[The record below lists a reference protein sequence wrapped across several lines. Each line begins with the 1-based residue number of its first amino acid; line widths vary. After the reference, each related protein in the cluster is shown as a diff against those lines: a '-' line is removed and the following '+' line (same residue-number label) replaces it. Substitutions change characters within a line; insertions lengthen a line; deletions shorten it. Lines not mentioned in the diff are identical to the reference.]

1 MQRSHPSVIVVL
13 VPGAYLGF
21 GISDF
26 EFMKIVYMGTPPFA
40 VPPLQ
45 SLVAAGNNVVGV
57 VTRIDK
63 PAGRGK
69 VLTPPAVKLAA
80 ERAGV
85 PVLQPKRVRE
95 PASIEAIE
103 AMRPDIIVVA
113 AYGQILPKELLALP
127 KYGCINI
134 HASLLPAY
142 RGAAPI
148 NWAIINGE
156 TTTGI
161 TIMQMDEGMDTG
173 AVLAQESIPIDPRD
187 TAGTLT
193 ERLSGLGSRLIV
205 DSLPRIEAG
214 GLPAVPQDP
223 GRATMAP
230 LLKKQDG
237 LINWEMAAGKIHNRV
252 RGLSPWPGA
261 YGFLDGKLIKVIET
275 EVAEGKGEP
284 GALYEQGRDGLAA
297 GTGKDLLRI
306 VTIQPEGKKPM
317 TAAEF
322 LRGHRGAVGKSFERA
337 AGSS

>member
-1 MQRSHPSVIVVL
+1 
-13 VPGAYLGF
+13 
-21 GISDF
+21 
-26 EFMKIVYMGTPPFA
+26 MGTPPFA

-45 SLVAAGNNVVGV
+45 SLIAAGNDIVGV

-69 VLTPPAVKLAA
+69 VLTTPAVKLAA
-80 ERAGV
+80 EQSGV
-85 PVLQPKRVRE
+85 PVFQLKRVRD
-95 PASIEAIE
+95 PSSIEAIG
-103 AMRPDIIVVA
+103 AMRPEAIVVA

-156 TTTGI
+156 TRTGI

-173 AVLAQESIPIDPRD
+173 AVLAQEGTPIDPRD

-193 ERLSGLGSRLIV
+193 EKLSELGSWLIV
-205 DSLPRIEAG
+205 DSLSRIESG

-223 GRATMAP
+223 GKATMAP
-230 LLKKQDG
+230 LLGKKDG
-237 LINWEMAAGKIHNRV
+237 LIDWGMTAGEIHNRV

-261 YGFLDGKLIKVIET
+261 YGFLDGRLIKVLET
-275 EVAEGKGEP
+275 EVAEGAGEP
-284 GALYEQGRDGLAA
+284 GALHEQGRDVLTA
-297 GTGKDLLRI
+297 GTGKGMLRI
-306 VTIQPEGKKPM
+306 VRLQPEGKKPM
-317 TAAEF
+317 SAAEF
-322 LRGHRGAVGKSFERA
+322 LRGHRNVNGKKFENRT
-337 AGSS
+337 